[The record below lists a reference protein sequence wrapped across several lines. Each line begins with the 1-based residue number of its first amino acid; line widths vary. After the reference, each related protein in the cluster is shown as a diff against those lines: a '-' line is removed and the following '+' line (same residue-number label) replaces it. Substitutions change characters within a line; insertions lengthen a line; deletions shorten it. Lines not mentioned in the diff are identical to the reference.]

1 MEAEVLC
8 AIINDNQRM
17 EEKCREFSDEIMK
30 YLAPYYQQQEREG
43 GDEEGKNLD
52 IEVLEAVTNEVAT
65 EYLLI
70 ANQGV
75 LSLARFVSL
84 LSFLLFLISPMLLF
98 MTLCFLLLFF
108 VCYSFSLFSFFHF
121 LSLPVCRCIVEELQE
136 QIFSKLFSV
145 EWEQSNNN
153 ESLMGTLTCTIQDY
167 LNDLN
172 EWLTYYHYT
181 KLVKEILILVVG
193 HYVMSIRRKAN
204 GMFTFTNELIVANKV
219 IKDRTILYDYFIKLK
234 EVLQR
239 GGLRTIKKLSSLP
252 ASSTASSTGKIHTF
266 ILCLFA
272 NSLMSSWT
280 SLFSCLCFRFVYF
293 LFLFRAEHW
302 GSLYFIV

>member
-1 MEAEVLC
+1 M
-8 AIINDNQRM
+8 
-17 EEKCREFSDEIMK
+17 
-30 YLAPYYQQQEREG
+30 
-43 GDEEGKNLD
+43 
-52 IEVLEAVTNEVAT
+52 
-65 EYLLI
+65 LLL
-70 ANQGV
+70 
-75 LSLARFVSL
+75 LS
-84 LSFLLFLISPMLLF
+84 LSFLILS
-98 MTLCFLLLFF
+98 CLLFF
-108 VCYSFSLFSFFHF
+108 CLFLLCFSSVSPLFLLCFSSALSFDVLLPSLFRLLLKFFFLSFLFHF
-121 LSLPVCRCIVEELQE
+121 LPLPVCRCIVEELQE

-266 ILCLFA
+266 ILCLFVF
-272 NSLMSSWT
+272 
-280 SLFSCLCFRFVYF
+280 LFSNVLLDVFVF
-293 LFLFRAEHW
+293 LFVFFTSSISPFLFRA
-302 GSLYFIV
+302 